1 MTTENEAGASR
12 QKQQDIPKLSGIV
25 LDEEH
30 LLTLTE
36 ISQACAVQTGY
47 IIELV
52 DEGLLTPQ
60 SGPETGQE
68 TSFQEPR
75 PHFWRFTGEQMR
87 RARLA
92 SRLQGDLG
100 VNLAGVALALQL
112 LDEIAELRER
122 LEVLGGDDWS
132 RPG

>member
-1 MTTENEAGASR
+1 MTTENEASTNR
-12 QKQQDIPKLSGIV
+12 QRQQDIPKLSGIV

-52 DEGLLTPQ
+52 DEGLLTPE
-60 SGPETGQE
+60 SGPETDL
-68 TSFQEPR
+68 QEPA

-87 RARLA
+87 RARMA

-100 VNLAGVALALQL
+100 INLAGVALALQL

-122 LEVLGGDDWS
+122 LEASGGDDWN